1 VRDFYIDIGL
11 FPGLGFI
18 LLPFHVAFDGAG
30 VQAQPALE
38 LVVGAHDCGFGGIG
52 GYTDWDW

>member
-1 VRDFYIDIGL
+1 MRDFYIDIGL

-18 LLPFHVAFDGAG
+18 LLPFHVTFDGAG

-38 LVVGAHDCGFGGIG
+38 LVVGAHNCGFG
-52 GYTDWDW
+52 GYTDWDK